1 MNMKQMKDLG
11 LMKQVIPVRNVI
23 KNWYYH
29 AGSQF
34 LLSREFTQKE
44 EEFLEEV
51 TEFFLKNL
59 DNIEDIGKNIR
70 KKKSEDDIYESSQL

>member
-11 LMKQVIPVRNVI
+11 LMKQVIPVRNII

-29 AGSQF
+29 AGSKF
-34 LLSREFTQKE
+34 LLSREFTSKE

-59 DNIEDIGKNIR
+59 DNIEDIGKNINAR
-70 KKKSEDDIYESSQL
+70 TKKADIYESSIS

>member
-1 MNMKQMKDLG
+1 MNLKQMRDLG
-11 LMKQVIPVRNVI
+11 LMKRVLPIRETI
-23 KNWYYH
+23 KDWYYH
-29 AGSQF
+29 AGSKF

-59 DNIEDIGKNIR
+59 DNIEDIR
-70 KKKSEDDIYESSQL
+70 KSIPKKDLGVYESSC

>member
-1 MNMKQMKDLG
+1 MNMKQMRDLG
-11 LMKQVIPVRNVI
+11 LMKRVLPIRETI
-23 KNWYYH
+23 RDWYYH

-34 LLSREFTQKE
+34 LLSRELNQKE

-59 DNIEDIGKNIR
+59 DNIEDIEKRIR
-70 KKKSEDDIYESSQL
+70 KKELGKTYESSK